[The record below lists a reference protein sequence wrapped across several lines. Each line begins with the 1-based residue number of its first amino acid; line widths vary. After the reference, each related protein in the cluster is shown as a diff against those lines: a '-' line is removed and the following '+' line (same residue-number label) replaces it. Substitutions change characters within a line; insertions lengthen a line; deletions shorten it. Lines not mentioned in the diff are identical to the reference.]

1 MYFSFS
7 KLDEKL
13 SETVLDQFVQHIRN
27 LKILSIEGKD
37 LLETDR
43 IQVLQFASRI
53 IEEQEESEK
62 QEELFMYELIL
73 K

>member
-53 IEEQEESEK
+53 IEEQEESG
-62 QEELFMYELIL
+62 M
-73 K
+73 